1 MRTGSQIYRQTF
13 VRPASIPSTSA
24 SGDDGT
30 VAESPGHEPVP
41 TRQAGHRPAVDPPPT
56 AGETWWHKR
65 GPVAMLSVWAVSI
78 PVLWLVGAL
87 LRYWTDVPLLTG
99 AEPFVGHWVVRTGPG
114 VLAAL
119 ALLVAVVRF
128 GPALAARLPWRVL
141 LLVSWVTTT
150 AWAVALAALTSWDA
164 LVEPVRGEHEYLP
177 AVPIAAAD
185 PAAFLAGFS
194 ADLPD
199 YPIHVRGH
207 PPGLVLLLVLL
218 DRVGLGGAGWAAAL
232 FVLVGASA
240 VPAVLITL
248 RTLGLVRADGP
259 LDGTAA
265 ERIART
271 VAPALVL
278 APAAL
283 WVATSADAFFAGVLA
298 WGVAL
303 LALASDRGR
312 RGAVRWTCAVAAGL
326 LLGACPILSY
336 GLLHMGLIA
345 LAPLILS
352 RRVAATAVAGVVTVG
367 MVVAFGVAGFWVWDG
382 VAATHEVWAPVGNA
396 RPYLYF
402 LLVDLAV
409 LGAIV
414 GPAAVGGLTRLRRI
428 DPVTRVVVGL
438 ALAAALSGALL
449 GFERGEVERIWLPV
463 AYWVVP
469 AAIGL
474 RVSSHVPAGAP
485 ADAVRDRP
493 TILPAPW
500 LWAQGGLA
508 ILLNTILESPW

>member
-1 MRTGSQIYRQTF
+1 MPSSQIHRQTF
-13 VRPASIPSTSA
+13 VRSAGTPSGPVA
-24 SGDDGT
+24 RDDGL
-30 VAESPGHEPVP
+30 VAETTGQRPVP
-41 TRQAGHRPAVDPPPT
+41 TGWAGRRPALDPSPG
-56 AGETWWHKR
+56 AGETWWQKH
-65 GPVAMLSVWAVSI
+65 GPGAAVSVWAVSI
-78 PVLWLVGAL
+78 PLLWLGGIV
-87 LRYWTDVPLLTG
+87 LRYGGDVPLLTG

-114 VLAAL
+114 LLAAL

-128 GPALAARLPWRVL
+128 GPGLAARLPWRVL
-141 LLVSWVTTT
+141 LLITWVATT
-150 AWAVALAALTSWDA
+150 AWAVALAALTSWDDLA
-164 LVEPVRGEHEYLP
+164 APVSGEHEYLP

-185 PAAFLAGFS
+185 PGAFLAGF
-194 ADLPD
+194 AEDLPD

-207 PPGLVLLLVLL
+207 PPGLVLLLALL
-218 DRVGLGGAGWAAAL
+218 DRAGLGGAGWAATL
-232 FVLVGASA
+232 FILAGASA

-248 RTLGLVRADGP
+248 RTLGTVRAAGP
-259 LDGTAA
+259 SQGATA
-265 ERIART
+265 ERTAR
-271 VAPALVL
+271 VVVPALVL

-303 LALASDRGR
+303 LALASDPGR
-312 RGAVRWTCAVAAGL
+312 RATVRWTYAVAAGL

-352 RRVAATAVAGVVTVG
+352 RRVAATAVAGVVAVG
-367 MVVAFGVAGFWVWDG
+367 VVVAVGLAGFWVWDG
-382 VAATHEVWAPVGNA
+382 VAATHAVWAPVGNM

-402 LLVDLAV
+402 LLVDLAA

-414 GPAAVGGLTRLRRI
+414 GPAAVGGLAGLRRT
-428 DPVTRVVVGL
+428 DPVVRVVVGL

-469 AAIGL
+469 AVVAL
-474 RVSSHVPAGAP
+474 RTSRHHAADLP
-485 ADAVRDRP
+485 ADDDAGP
-493 TILPAPW
+493 SALPVSW